1 MNCRRF
7 QKINKSGGFTLIEVI
22 ISLVVVGILSAMF
35 VVFMQT
41 SVLRSYNPVVLAKS
55 SAYLTSIMDN
65 IGADYRGL
73 MVTESDPLTTLNSH
87 LSDSSYRS
95 SHYGSSFTIS
105 TKRFDFPTGSGTVT
119 EPSSASGSGK
129 MLKVTITYNTLSL
142 VALFSE

>member
-22 ISLVVVGILSAMF
+22 ISLVVAGILSAMF
-35 VVFMQT
+35 VVFMQS
-41 SVLRSYNPVVLAKS
+41 SVMRSYNPVVLAKNG
-55 SAYLTSIMDN
+55 AYLTSIMDN

-95 SHYGSSFTIS
+95 AHYGSDFTIS
-105 TKRFDFPTGSGTVT
+105 TKRFDFPTGTGNVT
-119 EPSSASGSGK
+119 EPLSASGSGK